1 MSQTFN
7 DGDPIDA
14 STLQNLKTEVA
25 RALALSGVTTSG
37 STITL
42 EGRSLNPG
50 DIVAKKFYAGLAND
64 GKSLSLPAASTSNK
78 NAVEFNIDYSD
89 ANFTK
94 KPFIALTVASE
105 SNKTQF
111 YPPVIVRGSVGI
123 SSAKGQIQ
131 NNGPARSL
139 IIHFIAIQM

>member
-42 EGRSLNPG
+42 EGKTLKPG
-50 DIVAKKFYAGLAND
+50 DVVARTFYAGQKKVNVPAGVGAMANF
-64 GKSLSLPAASTSNK
+64 TINYK
-78 NAVEFNIDYSD
+78 NGQ
-89 ANFTK
+89 FTK
-94 KPFIALTVASE
+94 KPSISLTVECDSGVGR
-105 SNKTQF
+105 F
-111 YPPVIVRGSVGI
+111 YPPTIKKDTITTEGASC
-123 SSAKGQIQ
+123 QIE
-131 NNGPARSL
+131 NAAPVKRVL
-139 IIHFIAIQM
+139 IIHFIAVQN